1 MKKAKQGCRVMRTD
15 GRRLLTL
22 SGSLFPVEVVFTAG
36 LTAMRG
42 KPRYFRPGKDSAFAA
57 GELGA

>member
-1 MKKAKQGCRVMRTD
+1 MKKAEQGCRVMRTD

-36 LTAMRG
+36 LTT
-42 KPRYFRPGKDSAFAA
+42 FCH
-57 GELGA
+57 